1 MLLCFYALHFHA
13 LMQNHRAYCHVNLYA
28 QETSFLPFT
37 KRFRKVRLKNKR
49 KSFPVV
55 PVKNFREQRNIWKSG
70 PVFLACKQVLCLG
83 KRWIFSPF
91 FPNRKPVH
99 RLCFSDVKFQTEVR
113 VTFLQTHFWY
123 QFQAAEAVFWI
134 CANGNFFYAYI
145 NGKQSLSYGLTLSG

>member
-1 MLLCFYALHFHA
+1 MLWCKIIELTVMLTCTHKKLVFCHL
-13 LMQNHRAYCHVNLYA
+13 QNV
-28 QETSFLPFT
+28 SG
-37 KRFRKVRLKNKR
+37 
-49 KSFPVV
+49 
-55 PVKNFREQRNIWKSG
+55 KSG
-70 PVFLACKQVLCLG
+70 WKINGSLFLSFQWRISVSNRTFEKVVLFFLACKQVLCLG

-91 FPNRKPVH
+91 FSNRKPVH